1 MDLELDASISHV
13 TNPNIH
19 EHGVNISTVPK
30 ESVVKLSKSLP
41 PRKEALESLVKSK
54 PHYLKLHSLRSSE
67 KKSWKEVSKKRR
79 ARHRHKRDIYEII
92 SLFAVLQGLLF
103 AAVSQANNMK
113 CSDSWGPIV
122 LAIAIAFAS
131 ALAIIDKVST
141 LRKDEEEF
149 YRHKDRSNAIYSQ
162 ISDLCDRG
170 AEVDLGVLQINKDE
184 WHFDP
189 DRRSNLHRYGDL
201 VILLLILL
209 SILIAFSCERMVC
222 SGCKCH
228 DDDS

>member
-1 MDLELDASISHV
+1 MELESDASISHV

-79 ARHRHKRDIYEII
+79 AVHRHKREIYEII
-92 SLFAVLQGLLF
+92 SLYTVLQGLLF
-103 AAVSQANNMK
+103 MGVSQANNIK

-149 YRHKDRSNAIYSQ
+149 YRHKDRSNAIFRP
-162 ISDLCDRG
+162 ISDLRDMG
-170 AEVDLGVLQINKDE
+170 AEVDLGTLRIEEEERNYRVESSFHVYRTLALS
-184 WHFDP
+184 F
-189 DRRSNLHRYGDL
+189 
-201 VILLLILL
+201 LILF
-209 SILIAFSCERMVC
+209 SVLIAFSFQRMLCADV
-222 SGCKCH
+222 
-228 DDDS
+228 

>member
-1 MDLELDASISHV
+1 MELESDASISHV
-13 TNPNIH
+13 TNPNEH
-19 EHGVNISTVPK
+19 EHGVSNDTFPDSTA
-30 ESVVKLSKSLP
+30 VVRLATSIP

-122 LAIAIAFAS
+122 LAIAIAIATV
-131 ALAIIDKVST
+131 LATIDKVGT
-141 LRKDEEEF
+141 LLKQKEEF
-149 YRHKDRSNAIYSQ
+149 QRHKDRLNAIFRP
-162 ISDLCDRG
+162 ISDLRDMG
-170 AEVDLGVLQINKDE
+170 AEVDLGTLRIEEEERNYRVESSFHVYRTLALS
-184 WHFDP
+184 F
-189 DRRSNLHRYGDL
+189 
-201 VILLLILL
+201 LILF
-209 SILIAFSCERMVC
+209 SVLIAFSFQRMLCADV
-222 SGCKCH
+222 
-228 DDDS
+228 